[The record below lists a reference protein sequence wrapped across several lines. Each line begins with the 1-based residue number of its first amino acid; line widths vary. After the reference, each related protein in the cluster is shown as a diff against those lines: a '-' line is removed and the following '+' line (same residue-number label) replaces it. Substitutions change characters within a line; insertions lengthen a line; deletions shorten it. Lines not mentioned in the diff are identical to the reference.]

1 MIYLGIDPGATG
13 AVGVLTAIDEPA
25 CLLAEVFDCP
35 IVLGGKSGKQKQ
47 LDVAS
52 MAGELRHLASGA
64 TTGTGIDIRAAI
76 EFQQAFPKQGAS
88 STFKLGTNYG
98 AWQGILA
105 TLGIPFELVRSQV
118 WKPSVGLA
126 RGASKAESRAAA
138 RRLFPQV
145 ADQLSRVK
153 DDGRAEALLI
163 AEFRRR
169 IG

>member
-13 AVGVLTAIDEPA
+13 AVAVLDPDYAHTADDRVDYIDSG
-25 CLLAEVFDCP
+25 VFDCP
-35 IVLGGKSGKQKQ
+35 IVLGGKSGNQKQ
-47 LDVAS
+47 LDVAA
-52 MAGELRHLASGA
+52 MATLIHRLVGA
-64 TTGTGIDIRAAI
+64 HNACAVI
-76 EFQQAFPKQGAS
+76 EWQQAFPKQGAS

-98 AWQGILA
+98 AWMGILA
-105 TLGIPFELVRSQV
+105 ALGIPFELVRSQV

-126 RGASKAESRAAA
+126 RGSSKDESRAAA
-138 RRLFPQV
+138 ARLFPSL
-145 ADQLSRVK
+145 AGKLTRKK

>member
-1 MIYLGIDPGATG
+1 MLYLGIDPGATG
-13 AVGVLTAIDEPA
+13 AMAVIYGNEVGTYADVH
-25 CLLAEVFDCP
+25 DCP

-47 LDVAS
+47 LDVVG
-52 MAGELRHLASGA
+52 MAAMVPRM
-64 TTGTGIDIRAAI
+64 I
-76 EFQQAFPKQGAS
+76 EGHPVCAVIEWQQAFPKQGAS

-105 TLGIPFELVRSQV
+105 ALGIPFELVRSQV

-145 ADQLSRVK
+145 ADQLARVK

-163 AEFRRR
+163 AEHRRR